1 MAGRA
6 GETSM
11 RRRSHAGFQS
21 GNPKELRFDKG
32 VGAKLRFF
40 PAFAVE
46 MGGEVR
52 GALPRL
58 PLAGPPGFLN
68 QDEEGFS
75 RCGGEGSVAA

>member
-1 MAGRA
+1 
-6 GETSM
+6 M

-40 PAFAVE
+40 PAFGVE

-58 PLAGPPGFLN
+58 PLAGPRGFCTKMKR
-68 QDEEGFS
+68 GFRGAGAGVVS
-75 RCGGEGSVAA
+75 QHEH